1 MLKTVLCVDIGTTS
15 LKAGLFTADGEAV
28 FLCRK
33 SFSEPDDRYVAKQWM
48 NALAQTV
55 EKMKREIIRTSLRQ
69 SNNKEE
75 ISIEGICISGA
86 GPTLVLESG
95 LTLRWNEELPKNLY
109 LTSFEK
115 MSLFIPRI
123 LMLRLLFE
131 EEYQKSSMIFSGPEF
146 LIYQMTK
153 KAVTILPEKRFERAY
168 WNDERLLDSKIEAEK
183 LPAFVEV
190 GAKAGNLTKEAA
202 DLLKLPE
209 GLPVFTGA
217 PDFVVALIG
226 TNTLQ
231 PGRLCDRA
239 GSSEGFNFCSDK
251 QIFSA
256 EIRTLPSVIPE
267 LWNISALT
275 TESGRIFVEYKH
287 RLEKERGKTIDYEKL
302 VKEAVDKPN
311 TEGGMIL
318 MKILN
323 QVKESVDLLRKT
335 LEAEGVNFPKV
346 MAVTGGQAKNDL
358 WMQKKADALGMT
370 LEICNCA
377 DSELTGDA
385 CAAWYGLGVYESIQ
399 DAANHIVKV
408 TKRFIPQNENI

>member
-33 SFSEPDDRYVAKQWM
+33 SFSEPDDRYVANQWLKT
-48 NALAQTV
+48 LASAV
-55 EKMKREIIRTSLRQ
+55 EKMKREFVRFLLRPG
-69 SNNKEE
+69 KECGE
-75 ISIEGICISGA
+75 ITIEGICVSGA

-95 LTLRWNEELPKNLY
+95 LTLRWNEELPDNLN
-109 LTSFEK
+109 LTAFEK

-123 LMLRLLFE
+123 LSLRLLFE
-131 EEYQKSSMIFSGPEF
+131 DEYKKSSRFFSGPEF
-146 LIYQMTK
+146 LIYQLTK
-153 KAVTILPEKRFERAY
+153 NPLTILPEDRFERAY
-168 WNDERLLDSKIEAEK
+168 WNDERLLDSKIAPEK
-183 LPAFVEV
+183 LPPFAGIGV
-190 GAKAGNLTKEAA
+190 KAGNLTKEAA
-202 DLLKLPE
+202 EFLKLDE
-209 GLPVFTGA
+209 GIPVFTGA

-251 QIFSA
+251 QIFSS
-256 EIRTLPSVIPE
+256 EIRTLPSVIPG

-287 RLEKERGKTIDYEKL
+287 RLEKKRGKTIDYEKL
-302 VKEAVDKPN
+302 VKEAVEIPGS
-311 TEGGMIL
+311 EGGMIL

-323 QVKESVDLLRKT
+323 QVKASVEVLRGA
-335 LEAEGVNFPKV
+335 LEAEGIELPSS

-370 LEICNCA
+370 LEICNCP

-385 CAAWYGLGVYESIQ
+385 CAAWYGLGAYDSIQ
-399 DAANHIVKV
+399 AAANHIVKV